1 MPTTRSSPYIW
12 VTWLSKLLSGEASC
26 EWASWFKAH
35 YERGSYSQ
43 MPSTFDQAAWH
54 VNHTRLVN
62 RVLDRFEAEGRSVS
76 VEAQNQFTLVGR
88 VATVGGRPDIIAVSG
103 DSVTVCDAKTGQ
115 PRISDQVQVMA
126 YMYAVPLAFPD
137 YKGMPVGGLVIYEDH
152 EVAIPPEAV
161 DGPFKTDMVDLIH
174 KLSSDEPAR
183 KVPSGPEC
191 GFCDITAEDC
201 PERVDGEDLHAGS
214 TDDF

>member
-1 MPTTRSSPYIW
+1 MPTPRSSPYIW

-26 EWASWFKAH
+26 EWASWFKSH

-62 RVLDRFEAEGRSVS
+62 RVLDRFEGEGRSVS

-88 VATVGGRPDIIAVSG
+88 VATVGGKPDIIAVSG

-126 YMYAVPLAFPD
+126 YMYAVPLAFPE
-137 YKGMPVGGLVIYEDH
+137 YKGMPVGRLVIYEDH
-152 EVAIPPEAV
+152 
-161 DGPFKTDMVDLIH
+161 
-174 KLSSDEPAR
+174 
-183 KVPSGPEC
+183 
-191 GFCDITAEDC
+191 
-201 PERVDGEDLHAGS
+201 
-214 TDDF
+214 